1 MEVSKEELANSF
13 RKLSDEELLT
23 TVQAGTLTDL
33 AADIAASEL
42 RARGLELPEK
52 KPAEESVGADE
63 VAEVDEETVDLVTVA
78 RFSTPLKA
86 NVLRACLEAHG
97 IFAFVWGEHL
107 GTTHIFYSI
116 AGGGV
121 RVQVPDTQ
129 LAQAKEVMAA
139 WERGELAID
148 DEPE

>member
-1 MEVSKEELANSF
+1 MEVSREELAKNF
-13 RKLSDEELLT
+13 RELSDEELLAR
-23 TVQAGTLTDL
+23 VQAGTLTDL
-33 AADIAASEL
+33 AADVASSEL
-42 RARGLELPEK
+42 QSRGLELPK
-52 KPAEESVGADE
+52 AATTEESDVSDE
-63 VAEVDEETVDLVTVA
+63 MNDETVDLVTVA

-107 GTTHIFYSI
+107 GTGHILYSI

-121 RVQVPDTQ
+121 RVQVPENQ

-139 WERGELAID
+139 WERGELDID
-148 DEPE
+148 GEPE